1 MLYES
6 ICNLAVIFLMINFFD
21 TYKTQEF
28 IQSCL
33 NMDQLVYGEEAIRS
47 TFFNKNLSLVRVVQ
61 SSNYPNAYEKN
72 TNCIFLIYGYIFL
85 IIFIQIF

>member
-1 MLYES
+1 MHYKS
-6 ICNLAVIFLMINFFD
+6 IWNLTVVLFLIIHFFD

-33 NMDQLVYGEEAIRS
+33 NMDQLEYGEEAIRS

-61 SSNYPNAYEKN
+61 SSNYPNTYEKN
-72 TNCIFLIYGYIFL
+72 TNCIFLIYGYIFNY
-85 IIFIQIF
+85 FI